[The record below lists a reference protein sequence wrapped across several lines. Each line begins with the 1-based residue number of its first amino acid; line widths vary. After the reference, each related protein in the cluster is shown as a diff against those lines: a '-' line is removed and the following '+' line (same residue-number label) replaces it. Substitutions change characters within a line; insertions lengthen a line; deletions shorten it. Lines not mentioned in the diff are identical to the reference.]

1 MQVKAKLTSG
11 ITSDTVLAPVTHI
24 THTQCGELPAAHFK
38 MPPIPQIA
46 LKPLLSVALATEC
59 LPPPSPPPLSSSVSP
74 PFVWS
79 SYFSRRVHAVKPV
92 VWYCCFLWA
101 TPETTGCILRFFSET
116 WTQEQLFFPP
126 QISVK
131 PIIYIISTFLAL
143 RWRSH
148 SSLTRSNHCN

>member
-79 SYFSRRVHAVKPV
+79 SYFSRRVHAVKSV